1 MKNIFLPLTILFL
14 LFGANTGMSQSKDTY
29 TIKTNQENYVF
40 EDLMKLIQKQ
50 TGLNASYPGNN
61 NLGKKKVYLGKKSY
75 QLRVILDKISLQLQ
89 VKYKIIGKQIAFKQI
104 PPKTVTISGYIKD
117 ANNGEDLI
125 GAACYIKE
133 LKKGTI
139 TNPYGFYSLSIPSG
153 YYTVSFSFLGTK
165 TQTQVLEITDN
176 KNINIELAADN
187 LQIQEVVVRG
197 EAAASNVERAEM
209 SVVKIPAST
218 IKKLPALMGEVDL
231 IKAVQMLP
239 GVKPAAEGSSGFSVR
254 GGNPDQNL
262 LLLDEAPVYNASHLL
277 GFFSIFNNDAL
288 SDMKL
293 YKGDI
298 PASVGGRLSSFLD
311 IRMKNGNSK
320 KFSGNGG
327 IGTVSSRLTLEGPI
341 GKNEKT
347 SFMLSGRRSY
357 ADLFLKLSSDEDVKD
372 NTVYFYDVNAKIN
385 HRFNDKNR
393 LFVSTYLGKDK
404 FKSNENELNYGNKTV
419 SLRWNHLFSNKL
431 FSNATFLYSKYDY
444 ELSNRLGADAFKW
457 QSNMEDYS
465 AKLDFNYF
473 LNANNNI
480 KFGGIFTY
488 HKLEPGHA
496 FGLGEQSLFSDYRVN
511 ESNALEEGLYIS
523 NEQKIGDRLTLKYGL
538 RFSMFNNVGKGTVY
552 DFDENY
558 NVVDST
564 TYKKGDIFNTYTN
577 WEPRF
582 GLKYTVGPTSSVKMS
597 YSRTTQYMQL
607 TQNSTGGLPLDVW
620 FPASPN
626 VKPQTSD
633 QFAVG
638 YFRNFR
644 DNTIEMSLEGYYK
657 KMHNAIDFKD
667 FADLLLN
674 KHLEGELRTGSAEAY
689 GFELTTNLSFNRLQ
703 GWIGYTWSRTK
714 RTMEGINNGQSY
726 RSPYDVPHNI
736 KAALSYKLT
745 KRTTVSANFTYST
758 GSPVT
763 YPVGRAEYQGAL
775 IKIYSDRNSYRM
787 PDNHRLDLA
796 VTLKGKKKPGRK
808 WEGEWNFSLYN
819 AYGRKNPWYI
829 SFTQDDDNPNVMKAE
844 KTYLFTFVP
853 SITYNFKF

>member
-1 MKNIFLPLTILFL
+1 
-14 LFGANTGMSQSKDTY
+14 
-29 TIKTNQENYVF
+29 
-40 EDLMKLIQKQ
+40 
-50 TGLNASYPGNN
+50 
-61 NLGKKKVYLGKKSY
+61 
-75 QLRVILDKISLQLQ
+75 
-89 VKYKIIGKQIAFKQI
+89 
-104 PPKTVTISGYIKD
+104 
-117 ANNGEDLI
+117 
-125 GAACYIKE
+125 
-133 LKKGTI
+133 
-139 TNPYGFYSLSIPSG
+139 
-153 YYTVSFSFLGTK
+153 
-165 TQTQVLEITDN
+165 
-176 KNINIELAADN
+176 
-187 LQIQEVVVRG
+187 
-197 EAAASNVERAEM
+197 
-209 SVVKIPAST
+209 
-218 IKKLPALMGEVDL
+218 MGEVDL
-231 IKAVQMLP
+231 IKTVQMLP

-262 LLLDEAPVYNASHLL
+262 LLLDEAPVYNAAHLL

-298 PASVGGRLSSFLD
+298 PAAVGGRLSSFLD
-311 IRMKNGNSK
+311 IRMKNGNNK
-320 KFSGNGG
+320 RFSGNGG
-327 IGTVSSRLTLEGPI
+327 IGTISSRLTLEGPI
-341 GKNEKT
+341 GKNENT

-357 ADLFLKLSSDEDVKD
+357 ADLFLRLSSNEDVK
-372 NTVYFYDVNAKIN
+372 NNIVYFYDVNAKIN

-404 FKSNENELNYGNKTV
+404 FKSNENELNFGNKTI

-444 ELSNRLGADAFKW
+444 ELSNRLGADAYKW
-457 QSNMEDYS
+457 KSNMEDYS

-488 HKLEPGHA
+488 HKFEPGHA
-496 FGLGEQSLFSDYRVN
+496 FGLGEQSFLSNYKVN
-511 ESNALEEGLYIS
+511 EANALEEAFYIS
-523 NEQKIGDRLTLKYGL
+523 NEQKIGSSLTLKYGL
-538 RFSMFNNVGKGTVY
+538 RFSMFNNIGKGTVY
-552 DFDENY
+552 NFDENY
-558 NVVDST
+558 NATDST
-564 TYKKGDIFNTYTN
+564 KYKNGKIFNTYTN
-577 WEPRF
+577 WEPRL
-582 GLKYTVGPTSSVKMS
+582 GIKYSVGSTSSVKAS

-633 QFAVG
+633 QIALG

-657 KMHNAIDFKD
+657 KMHNSIDFKD

-689 GFELTTNLSFNRLQ
+689 GFEFSTNLNFDRLQ
-703 GWIGYTWSRTK
+703 GWVGYTWSRTK
-714 RTMEGINNGQSY
+714 RTIAGINNGKSY

-736 KAALSYKLT
+736 KAALSYELT
-745 KRTTVSANFTYST
+745 KRTSISANFTYST
-758 GSPVT
+758 GAPVT

-775 IKIYSDRNSYRM
+775 IKIYSGRNSYRM

-796 VTLKGKKKPGRK
+796 LTLKGIKKPGRK
-808 WEGEWNFSLYN
+808 WESEWNFSLYN
-819 AYGRKNPWYI
+819 AYGRRNPWFI
-829 SFTQDDDNPNVMKAE
+829 SFNQDEDNPLIMKAE

>member
-14 LFGANTGMSQSKDTY
+14 LFGANTGMSQSKDNY

-117 ANNGEDLI
+117 ENNGEDLI

-133 LKKGTI
+133 LRKGTI
-139 TNPYGFYSLSIPSG
+139 TNPYGFYSLSIPAG
-153 YYTVSFSFLGTK
+153 YYTVSYSFLGTK

-176 KNINIELAADN
+176 KSMNIELSADN

-385 HRFNDKNR
+385 HRFDDKNR

-538 RFSMFNNVGKGTVY
+538 RFSMFNNIGKGTVY

-558 NVVDST
+558 NVIDST

-657 KMHNAIDFKD
+657 KMHDAIDFKD

-689 GFELTTNLSFNRLQ
+689 GFEFTTNLSFNRLQ

-714 RTMEGINNGQSY
+714 RTMKGINNGKSY

-763 YPVGRAEYQGAL
+763 YPVGRAEYQGSL

>member
-1 MKNIFLPLTILFL
+1 
-14 LFGANTGMSQSKDTY
+14 
-29 TIKTNQENYVF
+29 
-40 EDLMKLIQKQ
+40 MKLIQKQ

>member
-117 ANNGEDLI
+117 ENNGEDLI

-133 LKKGTI
+133 LRKGTI
-139 TNPYGFYSLSIPSG
+139 TNPYGFYSLSIPAG
-153 YYTVSFSFLGTK
+153 YYTVSYSFLGTK

-176 KNINIELAADN
+176 KSMNIELSADN

-385 HRFNDKNR
+385 HRFDDKNR

-538 RFSMFNNVGKGTVY
+538 RFSMFNNIGKGTVY

-558 NVVDST
+558 NVIDST

-657 KMHNAIDFKD
+657 KMHDAIDFKD

-689 GFELTTNLSFNRLQ
+689 GFEFTTNLSFNRLQ

-714 RTMEGINNGQSY
+714 RTMKGINNGKSY

-763 YPVGRAEYQGAL
+763 YPVGRAEYQGSL

-796 VTLKGKKKPGRK
+796 LTLKGKKKPGRK

>member
-1 MKNIFLPLTILFL
+1 MRNIFLSLTAIFML
-14 LFGANTGMSQSKDTY
+14 LGMNTAMSQQKDKQI
-29 TIKTNQENYVF
+29 IKIDKESYEF
-40 EDLMKLIQKQ
+40 EELMNLIKGQ
-50 TGLNASYPGNN
+50 TQLNCTYPGEEE
-61 NLGKKKVYLGKKSY
+61 LGKKKVHFGKKTY
-75 QLRVILDKISLQLQ
+75 QLRVMLDKVCLQLQ
-89 VKYKIIGKQIAFKQI
+89 LKYKIIGKQIAFKKY
-104 PPKTVTISGYIKD
+104 PAKKVTISGYIKD
-117 ANNGEDLI
+117 ASNGEDLI

-139 TNPYGFYSLSIPSG
+139 TNPYGFYSLSIPAG
-153 YYTVSFSFLGTK
+153 FYTISYSFLGTK
-165 TQTQVLEITDN
+165 TQIKTLEISEN
-176 KNINIELAADN
+176 MSLNIDLASDN
-187 LQIQEVVVRG
+187 LQIKEVVVKG
-197 EAAASNVERAEM
+197 EAAASNVESAEM
-209 SVVKIPAST
+209 SVVKVPAST

-262 LLLDEAPVYNASHLL
+262 LLLDEAPVYNAAHLL

-298 PASVGGRLSSFLD
+298 PAAVGGRLSSFLD

-357 ADLFLKLSSDEDVKD
+357 ADLFLRLSSDEDVK
-372 NTVYFYDVNAKIN
+372 NNIIYFYDVNAKIN

-393 LFVSTYLGKDK
+393 LFVSTYIGKDK
-404 FKSNENELNYGNKTV
+404 FKSNENELNFGNRTV

-457 QSNMEDYS
+457 KSNMEDYS

-480 KFGGIFTY
+480 KFGGVFTY
-488 HKLEPGHA
+488 HMFEPGHA
-496 FGLGEQSLFSDYRVN
+496 YGLGEQSFFSDYRVN
-511 ESNALEEGLYIS
+511 ESNALEEALYIS
-523 NEQKIGDRLTLKYGL
+523 NEQKIGDRLILKYGL
-538 RFSMFNNVGKGTVY
+538 RFSMFNNIGKGTVY

-564 TYKKGDIFNTYTN
+564 TYKNGDIFNTYTN

-582 GLKYTVGPTSSVKMS
+582 GLKYSVGPTSSIKAS

-633 QFAVG
+633 QFALG

-657 KMHNAIDFKD
+657 KMKNSIDFKD

-674 KHLEGELRTGSAEAY
+674 KHLEGELRTGDAEAY
-689 GFELTTNLSFNRLQ
+689 GFEFTTNLKFNRLQ
-703 GWIGYTWSRTK
+703 GWVGYTWSRTK
-714 RTMEGINNGQSY
+714 RTIDGINDGKSY

-758 GSPVT
+758 GAPVT
-763 YPVGRAEYQGAL
+763 YPVGRAEYQGAF
-775 IKIYSDRNSYRM
+775 IKIYSGRNSYRM

-796 VTLKGKKKPGRK
+796 LTLKGKKKPGRK
-808 WEGEWNFSLYN
+808 WESEWNFSLYN

-829 SFTQDDDNPNVMKAE
+829 SFNQDEDNPNVMKAE

>member
-385 HRFNDKNR
+385 HRFDDKNR

-538 RFSMFNNVGKGTVY
+538 RFSMFNNIGKGTVY

-558 NVVDST
+558 NVIDST

-657 KMHNAIDFKD
+657 KMHDAIDFKD

-689 GFELTTNLSFNRLQ
+689 GFEFTTNLSFNRLQ

-714 RTMEGINNGQSY
+714 RTMKGINNGKSY

-763 YPVGRAEYQGAL
+763 YPVGRAEYQGSL

-796 VTLKGKKKPGRK
+796 LTLKGKKKPGRK

>member
-14 LFGANTGMSQSKDTY
+14 LFWANTGMSQSKDTY

-117 ANNGEDLI
+117 ENNGEDLI

-133 LKKGTI
+133 LRKGTI
-139 TNPYGFYSLSIPSG
+139 TNPYGFYSLSIPAG
-153 YYTVSFSFLGTK
+153 YYTVSYSFLGTK

-176 KNINIELAADN
+176 KSMNIELSADN

-385 HRFNDKNR
+385 HRFDDKNR

-538 RFSMFNNVGKGTVY
+538 RFSMFNNIGKGTVY

-558 NVVDST
+558 NVIDST

-657 KMHNAIDFKD
+657 KMHDAIDFKD

-689 GFELTTNLSFNRLQ
+689 GFEFTTNLSFNRLQ

-714 RTMEGINNGQSY
+714 RTMKGINNGKSY

-763 YPVGRAEYQGAL
+763 YPVGRAEYQGSL

-796 VTLKGKKKPGRK
+796 LTLKGKKKPGRK

>member
-1 MKNIFLPLTILFL
+1 MRNIFLFLTAIFML
-14 LFGANTGMSQSKDTY
+14 LGMNTVMSQSKDTQ
-29 TIKTNQENYVF
+29 TIKTNQEAYSFV
-40 EDLMKLIQKQ
+40 DLMDLIKNQTKLNC
-50 TGLNASYPGNN
+50 TYTSAE
-61 NLGKKKVYLGKKSY
+61 LGEKKIYLGKKSY
-75 QLRVILDKISLQLQ
+75 QLRILLDKVCLQLQ
-89 VKYKIIGKQIAFKQI
+89 LKYKIIGNQIAFKKY
-104 PPKTVTISGYIKD
+104 PAKKVTISGYIKD

-125 GAACYIKE
+125 GAAFYIKE

-139 TNPYGFYSLSIPSG
+139 TNPYGFYSLSVPAG
-153 YYTVSFSFLGTK
+153 FYTLSYSFLGTK
-165 TQTQVLEITDN
+165 TQSKVLEVTDN
-176 KNINIELAADN
+176 LNLNIDLSSDN
-187 LQIQEVVVRG
+187 LQIKEVVVRG

-209 SVVKIPAST
+209 SVVKMPATT

-239 GVKPAAEGSSGFSVR
+239 GVKPAAEGSSGFNVR

-298 PASVGGRLSSFLD
+298 PAAVGGRLSSFLD

-327 IGTVSSRLTLEGPI
+327 IGTVSSRLTLEGPL

-347 SFMLSGRRSY
+347 SFMISGRRSY

-372 NTVYFYDVNAKIN
+372 NVVYFYDVNAKIN

-393 LFVSTYLGKDK
+393 LFISTYLGKDV
-404 FKSNENELNYGNKTV
+404 FKSNENELNYGNRTV

-444 ELSNRLGADAFKW
+444 ELSNKLGADAFKW
-457 QSNMEDYS
+457 KSNMEDYS

-480 KFGGIFTY
+480 KFGGIITY
-488 HKLEPGHA
+488 HKFEPGHA
-496 FGLGEQSLFSDYRVN
+496 FGLGEQSFLSDYRVN
-511 ESNALEEGLYIS
+511 ESNGLEEALYIS

-538 RFSMFNNVGKGTVY
+538 RFSMFNNIGKGTVY

-564 TYKKGDIFNTYTN
+564 TYKNGDIFNTYTN
-577 WEPRF
+577 LEPRF
-582 GLKYTVGPTSSVKMS
+582 GLKYMLTPTSSVKAS

-607 TQNSTGGLPLDVW
+607 TQNSTGGLPLDIW

-633 QFAVG
+633 QFALG

-657 KMHNAIDFKD
+657 KMNNSIDFKD
-667 FADLLLN
+667 FAELLLN

-689 GFELTTNLSFNRLQ
+689 GFELTTNLTFNRLQ
-703 GWIGYTWSRTK
+703 GWIGYTYSRTK
-714 RTMEGINNGQSY
+714 RTIEGINDGKSY

-736 KAALSYKLT
+736 KAALSYNLT
-745 KRTTVSANFTYST
+745 KRTSISANFTYST
-758 GSPVT
+758 GAPVT

-775 IKIYSDRNSYRM
+775 IKIYSGRNSYRM

-796 VTLKGKKKPGRK
+796 LTLKGKKKPGRN

-829 SFTQDDDNPNVMKAE
+829 SFKQDDDNPKVMKAE

>member
-14 LFGANTGMSQSKDTY
+14 LFWANTGMSQSKDNY

-117 ANNGEDLI
+117 ENNGEDLI

-133 LKKGTI
+133 LRKGTI
-139 TNPYGFYSLSIPSG
+139 TNPYGFYSLSIPAG
-153 YYTVSFSFLGTK
+153 YYTVSYSFLGTK

-176 KNINIELAADN
+176 KSMNIELSADN

-385 HRFNDKNR
+385 HRFDDKNR

-538 RFSMFNNVGKGTVY
+538 RFSMFNNIGKGTVY

-558 NVVDST
+558 NVIDST

-657 KMHNAIDFKD
+657 KMHDAIDFKD

-689 GFELTTNLSFNRLQ
+689 GFEFTTNLSFNRLQ

-714 RTMEGINNGQSY
+714 RTMKGINNGKSY

-763 YPVGRAEYQGAL
+763 YPVGRAEYQGSL

-796 VTLKGKKKPGRK
+796 LTLKGKKKPGRK

>member
-1 MKNIFLPLTILFL
+1 MKNIFLPLIILFI
-14 LFGANTGMSQSKDTY
+14 LFGANTVMSQSKDNY

-75 QLRVILDKISLQLQ
+75 QLKVILDKISLQLQ

-139 TNPYGFYSLSIPSG
+139 TNPYGFYSLSIPAG
-153 YYTVSFSFLGTK
+153 YYTVSYSFLGTK

-176 KNINIELAADN
+176 KSMNIELAADN

-239 GVKPAAEGSSGFSVR
+239 GVKPAAEGSTGFSVR

-288 SDMKL
+288 SNMKL

-298 PASVGGRLSSFLD
+298 PASAGGRLSSFLD
-311 IRMKNGNSK
+311 IRMKNGNNK

-357 ADLFLKLSSDEDVKD
+357 ADLFLKLSSDKDVK
-372 NTVYFYDVNAKIN
+372 NNVVYFYDVNAKIN
-385 HRFNDKNR
+385 HKFNDKNR
-393 LFVSTYLGKDK
+393 LFVSTYLGNDV
-404 FKSNENELNYGNKTV
+404 FKSDDNNMSFGNKTV
-419 SLRWNHLFSNKL
+419 TLRWNHLFSNKL
-431 FSNATFLYSKYDY
+431 FSNATFLYSKYNY
-444 ELSNRLGADAFKW
+444 ELSDNKGVDAFKW
-457 QSNMEDYS
+457 KSNMEDYS
-465 AKLDFNYF
+465 TKLDFNYY
-473 LNANNNI
+473 LNSNNNI
-480 KFGGIFTY
+480 KFGGVITY
-488 HKLEPGHA
+488 HKFEPGHA
-496 FGLGEQSLFSDYRVN
+496 FGIGDQSYFSDYRVD
-511 ESNALEEGLYIS
+511 ESNALEEAIYLS
-523 NEQKIGDRLTLKYGL
+523 NEQKIGDRLILKYGL
-538 RFSMFNNVGKGTVY
+538 RFSMFNNIGKGVVY
-552 DFDENY
+552 NYDNNY
-558 NVVDST
+558 NVVNFT
-564 TYKKGDIFNTYTN
+564 KYKSGKVFNTYTN
-577 WEPRF
+577 WEPRL
-582 GLKYTVGPTSSVKMS
+582 GIKYGVSPTSSIKAS
-597 YSRTTQYMQL
+597 YSRTTQYIQL

-633 QFAVG
+633 QFAIG

-644 DNTIEMSLEGYYK
+644 DNTIEMSLETYYK
-657 KMHNAIDFKD
+657 KMHNSIDFKD
-667 FADLLLN
+667 FAELLLN

-689 GFELTTNLSFNRLQ
+689 GLEFTTNLKFNRLQ
-703 GWIGYTWSRTK
+703 GWIGYTWSRSK
-714 RTMEGINNGQSY
+714 RSIADINNGNSY

-745 KRTTVSANFTYST
+745 KRTSISANFTYST
-758 GSPVT
+758 GAPST
-763 YPVGRAEYQGAL
+763 YPVGRSEYQGKL
-775 IKIYSDRNSYRM
+775 IKIYSNRNSYRM

-796 VTLKGKKKPGRK
+796 LTLKGKKKPGRK

-829 SFTQDDDNPNVMKAE
+829 SFTQDEDNPKVMKAK